1 MIQLHDL
8 RWLQR
13 PVRQSGG
20 DLFMSSTFHLA
31 DGTKFPGHGGYLLI
45 SVHRTGENK
54 GERGYRIDR
63 IYQGIYQEHLGFSQV
78 EAAA

>member
-1 MIQLHDL
+1 
-8 RWLQR
+8 
-13 PVRQSGG
+13 
-20 DLFMSSTFHLA
+20 MSSTFHLT